1 MNGAASLGAASLV
14 AVRKVMAST
23 VYRVPRVWPEY
34 VRKDL
39 YAQSRRS
46 GEAGRHGISESN
58 RSTCIQ
64 GSAGVFDLLQDIGGT
79 GGPDEGFGALVVTVD
94 ISADS
99 HDQLFQIAKD
109 AEPRAVLREIAE
121 ETLHHVEPR
130 CAGGMKCI

>member
-34 VRKDL
+34 VRKDS

-46 GEAGRHGISESN
+46 GEAGRHGLSESN

-121 ETLHHVEPR
+121 ETLHHVERR
-130 CAGGMKCI
+130 CAGGMKRI

>member
-94 ISADS
+94 ISA
-99 HDQLFQIAKD
+99 A
-109 AEPRAVLREIAE
+109 
-121 ETLHHVEPR
+121 
-130 CAGGMKCI
+130 